1 MVLTYYNGKEVLDM
15 EIKVLE
21 DSRVLIT
28 KNGKNYLIEKDLIGG
43 TMIYN
48 YFVYEDI
55 YNDLEHFLDTEN
67 EDKYFYNEFGNL
79 ETAIKDIQN
88 SDN

>member
-1 MVLTYYNGKEVLDM
+1 M

-21 DSRVLIT
+21 DNRVLIT
-28 KNGKNYLIEKDLIGG
+28 KNGTNYLIEKDLIRG
-43 TMIYN
+43 TFIYN

-55 YNDLEHFLDTEN
+55 YNNLEHFLDKEN
-67 EDKYFYNEFGNL
+67 EDKYFYNEFVDL
-79 ETAIKDIQN
+79 ETAIKDIQD